1 MNCRS
6 YLEESARPNCFSS
19 SMLSGKCRL
28 EYLIQLA
35 LDAIETLIDTI
46 ETLIDAF
53 ETRIESLLNQLQL
66 PGNGLL
72 IEPA

>member
-6 YLEESARPNCFSS
+6 YLEEVQDLFPSASS
-19 SMLSGKCRL
+19 TLSREGRL

-35 LDAIETLIDTI
+35 LDPIKTLI

-66 PGNGLL
+66 PGNSLL
-72 IEPA
+72 N

>member
-1 MNCRS
+1 
-6 YLEESARPNCFSS
+6 
-19 SMLSGKCRL
+19 MLSGKCRL